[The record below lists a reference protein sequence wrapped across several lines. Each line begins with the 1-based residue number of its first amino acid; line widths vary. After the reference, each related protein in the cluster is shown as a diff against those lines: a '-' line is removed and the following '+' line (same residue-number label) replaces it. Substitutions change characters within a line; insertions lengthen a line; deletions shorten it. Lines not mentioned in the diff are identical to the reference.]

1 MLVLHF
7 TVTDTVEYNVAKT
20 VQNYQESDE
29 RANDGKLKHKVQTS
43 RKAYRSK
50 LLSSELWD
58 LKARKK
64 EQLAKSNAYA
74 QKTNSVI

>member
-50 LLSSELWD
+50 LLSSEL
-58 LKARKK
+58 
-64 EQLAKSNAYA
+64 
-74 QKTNSVI
+74 